1 MCALFLASAM
11 LSFCWLFITKNSQTR
26 INPSSGQFLLMKF
39 TDREKGLDVLNAE
52 DRARFE
58 QMVLPH
64 LDAAFNL
71 AVWILSSRTDAED
84 VTQEAMLRAFRFFQG
99 FYGGDVRA
107 WLLQIVRNTCY
118 TWLEKNRRMK
128 MTDQFDEE
136 LHMQSSAT
144 PESITIAGDDR
155 ERLMRALET
164 IPASFREVIVLR
176 ELEGCSYKEIAAITS
191 IPIGTV
197 MSSLSRARRQLHSAL
212 AKDAGGN
219 SAHEL

>member
-1 MCALFLASAM
+1 M
-11 LSFCWLFITKNSQTR
+11 
-26 INPSSGQFLLMKF
+26 SSLIARKGQ
-39 TDREKGLDVLNAE
+39 KGFDVLNAE

-58 QMVLPH
+58 QLVLPH
-64 LDAAFNL
+64 LDTAFNL

-84 VTQEAMLRAFRFFQG
+84 VTQDAMLRAFRFFEG
-99 FYGGDVRA
+99 FHGGDVRA

-118 TWLEKNRRMK
+118 MWLKKNRRMK

-144 PESITIAGDDR
+144 PESIAIAGNDR
-155 ERLMRALET
+155 ERLTRALET
-164 IPASFREVIVLR
+164 IPLRYREVIVLR

-212 AKDAGGN
+212 AK
-219 SAHEL
+219 SAEGADTHEL

>member
-1 MCALFLASAM
+1 VQRGF
-11 LSFCWLFITKNSQTR
+11 
-26 INPSSGQFLLMKF
+26 
-39 TDREKGLDVLNAE
+39 DVLNAE

-58 QMVLPH
+58 QLVLPH
-64 LDAAFNL
+64 LDGAFNL

-84 VTQEAMLRAFRFFQG
+84 VTQDAMLRAFRFFG
-99 FYGGDVRA
+99 CFHGADVRA

-118 TWLEKNRRMK
+118 TWLKKNRRMK

-144 PESITIAGDDR
+144 PESIAIAGNDR
-155 ERLMRALET
+155 ERLTRALET
-164 IPASFREVIVLR
+164 IPLRYRAVIVLR

-212 AKDAGGN
+212 AKSTEGADTR
-219 SAHEL
+219 EL